1 MRLAVQL
8 HLTRKELTWHLLRG
22 LLGFNQEN
30 LLHQPTKMC
39 NKQRLMMLKHS
50 RTGHKLLPQTRRLR
64 LAVATIPGIDCKYTR
79 ILLNPKAHKAPGV
92 KNLKIE

>member
-1 MRLAVQL
+1 MRLALQL
-8 HLTRKELTWHLLRG
+8 HLTKKELRWYLLRG

-30 LLHQPTKMC
+30 LLHQPTKMR
-39 NKQRLMMLKHS
+39 NKQRLMMLKRS
-50 RTGHKLLPQTRRLR
+50 RTGHKLLPLTRRLR
-64 LAVATIPGIDCKYTR
+64 LAVATIPGIDCKYTH